1 MPLKARVEQLFVS
14 GEGGGGGGDLCSY
27 VTGGK
32 TNLHGTLTV
41 TEDLELRQGDL
52 VADPDA
58 VRALVPLVPDVPHR
72 VSD

>member
-1 MPLKARVEQLFVS
+1 MPLKARVEQLFV
-14 GEGGGGGGDLCSY
+14 GGGGWGVGLCSY

-41 TEDLELRQGDL
+41 TEDLELREGDL

>member
-1 MPLKARVEQLFVS
+1 MPLKARVEQLFV
-14 GEGGGGGGDLCSY
+14 GGGGGWGGVGLCSY

-32 TNLHGTLTV
+32 TNLHGTLTM

-52 VADPDA
+52 VADADA
-58 VRALVPLVPDVPHR
+58 VRALVPFVPDVPHR

>member
-1 MPLKARVEQLFVS
+1 M
-14 GEGGGGGGDLCSY
+14 GLCSY

-32 TNLHGTLTV
+32 TNLHGTLTM
-41 TEDLELRQGDL
+41 TKDLELRQGDL

>member
-1 MPLKARVEQLFVS
+1 M
-14 GEGGGGGGDLCSY
+14 CSY

-32 TNLHGTLTV
+32 TNLHGTLTMA
-41 TEDLELRQGDL
+41 EDLELRQGDL
-52 VADPDA
+52 VADPNA

>member
-1 MPLKARVEQLFVS
+1 M
-14 GEGGGGGGDLCSY
+14 GLCLY

-32 TNLHGTLTV
+32 TNLHGTLTM

-52 VADPDA
+52 VADSDA
-58 VRALVPLVPDVPHR
+58 VWALVPLVPDVPHR

>member
-1 MPLKARVEQLFVS
+1 MPLKARVEQLFV
-14 GEGGGGGGDLCSY
+14 GGGGGGGVGLCLY

-32 TNLHGTLTV
+32 TNLHGSLTV
-41 TEDLELRQGDL
+41 AEDLELRQGDL

-58 VRALVPLVPDVPHR
+58 VRAFVPLVPDVPHR

>member
-1 MPLKARVEQLFVS
+1 VGRGRARVICVCMCVYVD
-14 GEGGGGGGDLCSY
+14 GGGLCSY
-27 VTGGK
+27 VTGSK
-32 TNLHGTLTV
+32 TNLHGALAV

>member
-1 MPLKARVEQLFVS
+1 MCL
-14 GEGGGGGGDLCSY
+14 Y

-32 TNLHGTLTV
+32 TNLHGTLTM

-52 VADPDA
+52 VADSDA
-58 VRALVPLVPDVPHR
+58 VWAFVPLVPDVPHR